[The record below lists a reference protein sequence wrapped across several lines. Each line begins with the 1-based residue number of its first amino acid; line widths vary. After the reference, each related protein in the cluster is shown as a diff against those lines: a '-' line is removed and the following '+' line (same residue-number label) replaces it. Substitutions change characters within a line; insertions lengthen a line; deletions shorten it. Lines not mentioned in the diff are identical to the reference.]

1 MEIVNAKAAT
11 LTNCEVSLE
20 QLAFVDVLKIVVNR
34 PGVAG
39 AVLQIVLKVNKK
51 VVGLLGGW
59 GKKLMNRKSKK
70 KCIL

>member
-20 QLAFVDVLKIVVNR
+20 QLAFFGVLKSVVNR

-39 AVLQIVLKVNKK
+39 AVL
-51 VVGLLGGW
+51 
-59 GKKLMNRKSKK
+59 
-70 KCIL
+70 

>member
-20 QLAFVDVLKIVVNR
+20 QLAFVGVLKIVVNR
-34 PGVAG
+34 PCVAG

-51 VVGLLGGW
+51 VVGLENP
-59 GKKLMNRKSKK
+59 KKLYPLS
-70 KCIL
+70 LAF